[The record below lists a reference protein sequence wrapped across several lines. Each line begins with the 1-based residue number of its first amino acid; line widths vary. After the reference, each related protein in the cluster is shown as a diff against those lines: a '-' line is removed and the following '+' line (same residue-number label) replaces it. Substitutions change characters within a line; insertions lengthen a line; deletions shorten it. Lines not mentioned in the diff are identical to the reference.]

1 MIKQF
6 LFFIFTLFDSFAVA
20 QADSVTT
27 NDTLLF
33 LNHGL
38 RPIHSDPILTF
49 PYNLYWPSILLFLVF
64 IFYVYIKIADP
75 KKIVKIF
82 LSGFSLQASKQ
93 LIRED
98 YKLYKR
104 VSLFLS
110 FNFILVFSFLL
121 YLINDNRN
129 TILQGKSEIYQYLFF
144 VFVTVFVCVIKILIT
159 IGVSQVT
166 STTEIG
172 KEYIFNFFVFCQ
184 IIGTISFPFIVFL
197 QFSKYPSEWFLY
209 PVVTICACFYILQL
223 YRGLTISVLEQNIGI
238 LYIILYLCA
247 LEILPLLVLVKF
259 LLTNF

>member
-1 MIKQF
+1 MLNEKS
-6 LFFIFTLFDSFAVA
+6 IFS
-20 QADSVTT
+20 
-27 NDTLLF
+27 
-33 LNHGL
+33 NHYL
-38 RPIHSDPILTF
+38 KPIHTDPILTF
-49 PYNLYWPSILLFLVF
+49 PYNLYWPILLLFLVF
-64 IFYVYIKIADP
+64 ACYVYVKIADP
-75 KKIVKIF
+75 KKIAKIF

-121 YLINDNRN
+121 YLINDNRDL
-129 TILQGKSEIYQYLFF
+129 ILQEKNEIYQYLFF
-144 VFVTVFVCVIKILIT
+144 VFVTVLVCVIKILIT
-159 IGVSQVT
+159 ISVSHVT

-184 IIGTISFPFIVFL
+184 IIGAVSFPFIVFL
-197 QFSKYPSEWFLY
+197 QFGKCPPEWFLY
-209 PVVTICACFYILQL
+209 PVVTICSCFYILQL

-259 LLTNF
+259 LLINF